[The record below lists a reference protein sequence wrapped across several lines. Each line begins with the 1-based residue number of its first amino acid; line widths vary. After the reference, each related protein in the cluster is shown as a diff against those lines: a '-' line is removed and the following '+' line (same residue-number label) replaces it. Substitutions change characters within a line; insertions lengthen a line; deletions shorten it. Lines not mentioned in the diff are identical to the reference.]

1 MIYRLAVREFS
12 ENDDNYELSDKA
24 TTASYAVKRC
34 RAKEIVYTEPDQ
46 NKTVITKS
54 VTQGGGEVGEDSYEV
69 MHTYTMLQ
77 RDGPGIGD
85 DNIYVVPDN
94 NIATTMRG
102 KGVRE
107 DTYDV
112 PYNTVNTA
120 ATIAMGSRGG
130 ERESAVYEDIDNP
143 RATTFRLRAKFELH

>member
-1 MIYRLAVREFS
+1 MRELS
-12 ENDDNYELSDKA
+12 EKDDIYELSNEA
-24 TTASYAVKRC
+24 VTASNAVQRC
-34 RAKEIVYTEPDQ
+34 KVKEIVHMEPDH
-46 NKTVITKS
+46 NKTATAKS

-120 ATIAMGSRGG
+120 ATIAMRSRGG
-130 ERESAVYEDIDNP
+130 ERESAVYEDPDNP
-143 RATTFRLRAKFELH
+143 RATTFRLRAKFEVH